1 MPSESE
7 VRRDARD
14 RPGYRGPVR
23 VVAGVAGGRR
33 LRAPEG
39 RRIRPTS
46 ERVREAMFNALG
58 SMDELVGRRVVDL
71 FAGTG
76 ALGIEALS
84 RGAASA
90 TFVDADQ
97 GAIRAI
103 EANLSA
109 TGLGDRAR
117 VVHDDVQRF
126 LGRPGTGPFDLAFA
140 DPPYAFADWAAL
152 LDRVPAGLI
161 VIEARSHVEVGDG
174 WRALR
179 SRRYGDTVVTL
190 ARRAAATPDETVG
203 GEPPSETVGGEPP
216 SETVGGEPPS
226 PTVAEGG

>member
-1 MPSESE
+1 M
-7 VRRDARD
+7 
-14 RPGYRGPVR
+14 
-23 VVAGVAGGRR
+23 VAGVAGGRR

-46 ERVREAMFNALG
+46 ERVREAVFNALG
-58 SMDELVGRRVVDL
+58 SMEEVAGRSVLDL

-76 ALGIEALS
+76 AVGIEALS

-103 EANLSA
+103 EANLAA
-109 TGLGDRAR
+109 TGLGDRAC

-126 LGRPGTGPFDLAFA
+126 LGRAGTGTFDLAFA
-140 DPPYAFADWAAL
+140 DPPYAFTDWAAL
-152 LDRVPAGLI
+152 LARVPANMI
-161 VIEARSHVEVGDG
+161 AIEARTHVDVGDG

-190 ARRAAATPDETVG
+190 ARRPG
-203 GEPPSETVGGEPP
+203 GGPPVDPEGE
-216 SETVGGEPPS
+216 
-226 PTVAEGG
+226 